1 MSTDVPAASPWQCP
15 ISGHALPDL
24 PPHRHLPAR
33 DPQPGPDRAL
43 PPAHPEAP
51 GLPFW

>member
-1 MSTDVPAASPWQCP
+1 MSTDVPAASPWPLP
-15 ISGHALPDL
+15 ISRSRAARSATA
-24 PPHRHLPAR
+24 PPLPAR

-51 GLPFW
+51 GLPSR